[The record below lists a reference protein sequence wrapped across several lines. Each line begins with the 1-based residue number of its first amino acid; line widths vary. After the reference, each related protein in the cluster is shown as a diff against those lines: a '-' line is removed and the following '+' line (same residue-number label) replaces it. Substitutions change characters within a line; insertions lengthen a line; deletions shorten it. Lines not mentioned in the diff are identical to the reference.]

1 MTFESELN
9 ICLKINSQK
18 IVTRIDLVEYLEF
31 QKSCQKSI
39 GLQIINHS
47 FLSKN

>member
-1 MTFESELN
+1 MTFESVLN

-31 QKSCQKSI
+31 R
-39 GLQIINHS
+39 NRA
-47 FLSKN
+47 KNW